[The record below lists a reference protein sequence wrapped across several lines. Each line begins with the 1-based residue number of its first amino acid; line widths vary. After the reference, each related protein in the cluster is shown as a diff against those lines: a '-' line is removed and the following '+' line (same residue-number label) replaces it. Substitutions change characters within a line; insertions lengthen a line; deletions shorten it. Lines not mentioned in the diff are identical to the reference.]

1 MNHRH
6 AHRPTSRRFTG
17 RSSPHRFNHEPE
29 LPRAGV
35 DRIEDAATALM
46 LMDALASTPRSHQT
60 LIVLLDDDHRGFSVI
75 NIAGTDDNDSVLH
88 AADHITG
95 VAHHLDEIGAV
106 VIASFRPGGS
116 DELDDV
122 ERWLTIDEQ
131 LGAVGVELIEWFVI
145 GTSVSCPRALLG
157 DAPRWAA

>member
-1 MNHRH
+1 MKHRH
-6 AHRPTSRRFTG
+6 AHRPTSQRFTG
-17 RSSPHRFNHEPE
+17 RSSPSRFDNEPE
-29 LPRAGV
+29 LPVAGV

-46 LMDALASTPRSHQT
+46 LVDALASDPRSHQT
-60 LIVLLDDDHRGFSVI
+60 LIVLLDDEHRGFSIV
-75 NIAGTDDNDSVLH
+75 NIPSTVDNDSVLY
-88 AADHITG
+88 AADHMAG

-106 VIASFRPGGS
+106 IIASFRPGGS

-131 LGAVGVELIEWFVI
+131 LNAVGVELIEWFVI